1 MITEKLIREA
11 YLYLRTSN
19 TIPDEVLQFILD
31 ASLEKLYKI
40 AEEEAYI
47 KCQKDVE
54 ANKDFLALNKNHDSY
69 QMEHTIRDYVF
80 QEVKKEEILEEAI
93 KTIKSIDLECNN
105 ENHDS
110 YQMEHAIRDIVF
122 DFLSKYEGRGL
133 R

>member
-1 MITEKLIREA
+1 MITEKLICEA
-11 YLYLRTSN
+11 YLYLRTNN

-54 ANKDFLALNKNHDSY
+54 ANKDFLALN
-69 QMEHTIRDYVF
+69 
-80 QEVKKEEILEEAI
+80 
-93 KTIKSIDLECNN
+93 
-105 ENHDS
+105 ENHDL

-122 DFLSKYEGRGL
+122 DFLSKYEKED
-133 R
+133 